1 MSIDINSKFPGYI
14 PFQLVQGKVLKLDF
28 MEVQLKVYDMVTVL
42 CTPKIADALSL
53 SEISGFHVESVEGL
67 NDVIENGN
75 VFSLSP
81 STDSI
86 GDIPLLLLD
95 NLI

>member
-1 MSIDINSKFPGYI
+1 MDINNKSPRYL
-14 PFQLVQGKVLKLDF
+14 PFRVVEGKVLMLCF
-28 MEVQLKVYDMVTVL
+28 MEVQLKVYDMVTRI
-42 CTPKIADALSL
+42 CTPTIADSISL
-53 SEISGFHVESVEGL
+53 SERSEFHVESVEGL

-81 STDSI
+81 NTDSI
-86 GDIPLLLLD
+86 SDIPLLLVD